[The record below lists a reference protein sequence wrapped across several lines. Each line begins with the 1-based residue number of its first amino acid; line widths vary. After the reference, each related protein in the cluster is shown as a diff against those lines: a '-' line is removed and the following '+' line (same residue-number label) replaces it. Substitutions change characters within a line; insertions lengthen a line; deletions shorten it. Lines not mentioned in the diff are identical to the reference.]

1 MIKKL
6 ISLKVYEVSSGY
18 IEFTSTI
25 IFRYMQKQLQEVFYA
40 KDVLEIWQNSQ
51 ENSCSIDYFLIKLQA
66 SFFTEHLGWL
76 LLYIFK
82 KTVLKD
88 FLKFT
93 GKQQCQSFFFY

>member
-40 KDVLEIWQNSQ
+40 KDVFRNL
-51 ENSCSIDYFLIKLQA
+51 
-66 SFFTEHLGWL
+66 T
-76 LLYIFK
+76 
-82 KTVLKD
+82 
-88 FLKFT
+88 KFT
-93 GKQQCQSFFFY
+93 GKHLFHRLFFDKAAGLLFYRTPGMTVLYI

>member
-40 KDVLEIWQNSQ
+40 KDVLEI
-51 ENSCSIDYFLIKLQA
+51 
-66 SFFTEHLGWL
+66 
-76 LLYIFK
+76 
-82 KTVLKD
+82 
-88 FLKFT
+88 
-93 GKQQCQSFFFY
+93 